1 MPTSCGQ
8 SKQLGFW
15 DSAVAPSPN
24 CPGSLGGQAPG
35 AEGGRAG
42 VDGTLRA
49 AILLTKRRLRARRV
63 SSDSQAPSC
72 PVLTALTHV
81 GSPDTPILPCGGHFS
96 LDPLKFRPWEL
107 RTRPAKDR

>member
-1 MPTSCGQ
+1 MVNQTSSVSGT
-8 SKQLGFW
+8 QLLRLLQI
-15 DSAVAPSPN
+15 V
-24 CPGSLGGQAPG
+24 LGASG
-35 AEGGRAG
+35 ARPRVLRVG

-72 PVLTALTHV
+72 PVLTALAHV